1 MSASTSSAVDS
12 DGLLS
17 PDGAGMVL
25 ISPSDTSAS
34 MLDGDDDD
42 VDSHAGE
49 EDIVVKVERD
59 EYLKPDDDD
68 DPNDNKKTLAIKR
81 SPRSLF
87 AVQARQRLNA
97 ASATLALEDGLG
109 GASHQSTQTPFVPR
123 RAEDWEPWKGVLHE
137 LYITHNRILKDII
150 VIMETTYNLK
160 ATPKMYKNQFARW
173 NFFKYT
179 VKKRPRARAAK
190 GRGAHDG
197 RLVVSGHAAVDS
209 ILTPMLHGNDRSRV
223 MQAGLGAVRH
233 FLHGYIDLDAAH
245 LKHEE
250 VARFDDPCY
259 RYFKTAMDL
268 FDLQENVEGG
278 RVLRLAF
285 LQVERKIAHPTIKS
299 FSDLCFLVP
308 HLLLESGRKDILS
321 AYLRYLTRLAS
332 LKFGSHPFTEIAA
345 SFVDLLDQPED
356 IMRYIVLLSQINSD
370 TICNLEDM
378 LERTRLWAQNQY
390 LACLQTKD
398 ADASSSKD
406 KHKHPM
412 IRLESQSVYWA
423 QNLIMRD
430 PESDAITEQWLHRN
444 FEADFAARCEAY
456 LDRSKAKM
464 AAGEVP
470 LIFATMIECL
480 YIGLL
485 NDYYEEMQNWPK
497 VFEWGKRGLA
507 LATDEQYIIWS
518 IHLED
523 LMRKHGSAEEA
534 EELKQRRKEHVW
546 LERVRMQ
553 VDRLSLT

>member
-1 MSASTSSAVDS
+1 MTTTPTTTRRHWPSSA
-12 DGLLS
+12 
-17 PDGAGMVL
+17 
-25 ISPSDTSAS
+25 
-34 MLDGDDDD
+34 
-42 VDSHAGE
+42 
-49 EDIVVKVERD
+49 
-59 EYLKPDDDD
+59 
-68 DPNDNKKTLAIKR
+68 
-81 SPRSLF
+81 
-87 AVQARQRLNA
+87 
-97 ASATLALEDGLG
+97 
-109 GASHQSTQTPFVPR
+109 TPFVPR
-123 RAEDWEPWKGVLHE
+123 RAEDWEPWKGVFHE

-150 VIMETTYNLK
+150 AIMETTYNFEK
-160 ATPKMYKNQFARW
+160 MPKMYKNQFARW
-173 NFFKYT
+173 SFFKYT

-209 ILTPMLHGNDRSRV
+209 ILTP
-223 MQAGLGAVRH
+223 
-233 FLHGYIDLDAAH
+233 IDVDAAQ

-250 VARFDDPCY
+250 VARFDDPCH
-259 RYFKTAMDL
+259 RYFKIAMDL

-308 HLLLESGRKDILS
+308 HLLLESGRTDILS

-356 IMRYIVLLSQINSD
+356 IIRYIVLLSQINSD

-378 LERTRLWAQNQY
+378 LERIRLWAQNQY

-406 KHKHPM
+406 EHKHPM

-423 QNLIMRD
+423 QNLIMRN

-444 FEADFAARCEAY
+444 FEPTLPR
-456 LDRSKAKM
+456 AKM

-497 VFEWGKRGLA
+497 
-507 LATDEQYIIWS
+507 YIIWS
-518 IHLED
+518 IHLEY
-523 LMRKHGSAEEA
+523 LMRKHGSAKEA

-546 LERVRMQ
+546 LMRVRMQ